1 MDIIDHNRI
10 RNHPAAVLARRAS
23 QRRQAKPAPV
33 QPKAPATRAEL
44 EAAVDA
50 AWKREFP
57 THPLYHSLI
66 KFYGVVLLR
75 QLTDRQL
82 NEFYNRIIA

>member
-1 MDIIDHNRI
+1 MTNL
-10 RNHPAAVLARRAS
+10 HPAQITIRRANANRARRQVA
-23 QRRQAKPAPV
+23 AAT
-33 QPKAPATRAEL
+33 QPKLQTRTDV
-44 EAAVDA
+44 EAAVNA

-57 THPLYHSLI
+57 TFRMLDSLI